1 MSLLRKLIPLQRELF
16 LFACLAG
23 IIPAFVTNT
32 IFTSAAFPG
41 VESFRWTY
49 FDLGVA
55 KYVYVLV
62 FVAAF
67 TLGIL
72 LRKRSLLLAVIP
84 LLALVVTPVGR
95 IGAVSGYDLPL
106 TQEATATDWRLQA
119 ERAAIARL
127 GEPPDALDALLSEL
141 PPALPNTAWLEA
153 KLPQVDAARR
163 AAVDSR
169 AKYEAQLP
177 ALNASIALLQ
187 SLRDPRNSKIAAA
200 IEASEAPI
208 RKIAADMNSKVSA
221 AQLSAISALADLRTK
236 IRLHENWV
244 AEKRAT
250 YLEALYVLSSAL
262 LLLYFVWK
270 FGVGNWVMAGFL
282 VLAAVA
288 SLWSA
293 SREWADDWLLYALA
307 SLYPVFIGA
316 LVILVVRVLFR
327 AVHDNREIWHSF
339 SRAELG
345 RASSWALLLW
355 SPFAVALTLNY
366 MAGEYAYNAVSER
379 IYCERMDLKG
389 CVPPSRAMVQDS
401 DPSRDT
407 LREDLHATVER
418 LYADFEERAFAMA
431 ANAKSGAPAAI
442 GKVRQD
448 LLGAFNS
455 IIKPNIW
462 DYESG
467 PRKGTCSLFNL
478 KACATNIVLDIVNAA
493 YRRPRNGMYSALDS
507 RVTAAA
513 NAAKGAAKAGAEGF
527 QSAIRNQAAAAS
539 RETRKHVDAV
549 LLGVAGISA
558 FGSAVLLLVS
568 VRALLL
574 IFARLLFAQNRTMFT
589 TITHREQPLAPDAP
603 RADATVPQGDKL
615 QIDLRDEVLLVNRR
629 FDVTGAAPD
638 TRWRPPQ
645 PLRWPIRRIL
655 KRCYWVKEIDA
666 RAEPKPIELQSTHGA
681 HFFNWSIPA
690 GSEVAF
696 QWDTFVGVSETV
708 ALKKTFSL
716 KLGTLVLGHVMIP
729 TARGPGL
736 LLQRAYGKANQD
748 QKAVSPARLLSWE
761 LGTGFRVE
769 SSARKRSVYVDY
781 CQIMKDDSGTAVYDA
796 PREGAGG
803 RGIWWE
809 LVGLFRL

>member
-1 MSLLRKLIPLQRELF
+1 MSLLRKLISLQRELF

-32 IFTSAAFPG
+32 IITSAAFPG
-41 VESFRWTY
+41 VESFRWSY
-49 FDLGVA
+49 LDLGVA
-55 KYVYVLV
+55 KYVYVLL

-84 LLALVVTPVGR
+84 LLALVVTPIGR
-95 IGAVSGYDLPL
+95 IGAVSGYDPPL
-106 TQEATATDWRLQA
+106 TREATERDWGLQA

-127 GEPPDALDALLSEL
+127 GEPTNALDAFLSEL

-153 KLPQVDAARR
+153 KLLQVDAARG
-163 AAVDSR
+163 AVAFR
-169 AKYEAQLP
+169 AKYEAQIRF
-177 ALNASIALLQ
+177 LNAQIARFRPLG
-187 SLRDPRNSKIAAA
+187 SLASKVIADT
-200 IEASEAPI
+200 EAQI
-208 RKIAADMNSKVSA
+208 RQITAEMNSKAPA
-221 AQLSAISALADLRTK
+221 AQVSAISALADLRTK
-236 IRLHENWV
+236 IRLHETWV

-270 FGVGNWVMAGFL
+270 FGVGNLVMAGFL
-282 VLAAVA
+282 VLATVA
-288 SLWSA
+288 SFWSA
-293 SREWADDWLLYALA
+293 SREWADDWLLYPLA

-316 LVILVVRVLFR
+316 LVIVVVRVLFR

-339 SRAELG
+339 SRGELG
-345 RASSWALLLW
+345 KASFWALLLW

-366 MAGEYAYNAVSER
+366 IAGEYAYKAVSER
-379 IYCERMDLKG
+379 IYCERADPKD

-418 LYADFEERAFAMA
+418 LYADFEERAFAIA

-442 GKVRQD
+442 GKVQQE

-467 PRKGTCSLFNL
+467 PQKGTCSLFNL
-478 KACATNIVLDIVNAA
+478 KACAMNIVLDIVNAG
-493 YRRPRNGMYSALDS
+493 YRRPRNGMYNAFDS

-513 NAAKGAAKAGAEGF
+513 NAAKGAVKAGAEGF
-527 QSAIRNQAAAAS
+527 QSAIRDQAAAAS
-539 RETRKHVDAV
+539 RETRKHVDAG
-549 LLGVAGISA
+549 LLGLAGISA

-574 IFARLLFAQNRTMFT
+574 IFARLLFAQNKTMFT
-589 TITHREQPLAPDAP
+589 TITHREQPLEPDAP
-603 RADATVPQGDKL
+603 RADATVPEGDKL

-655 KRCYWVKEIDA
+655 KRCFWVKEIDA

-681 HFFNWSIPA
+681 HFLKWSIPP

-708 ALKKTFSL
+708 VLKKIFSL

-736 LLQRAYGKANQD
+736 LLQRAYGKANKD

-781 CQIMKDDSGTAVYDA
+781 CQVMKDDNGTAVYDA

-803 RGIWWE
+803 KGIWWE